1 MSMSEAFSFLFYTLI
16 KLCYTKALEWS
27 SLVQSLIFGPKAKSS
42 SSEIMNL
49 TSFTISYHLGGSS
62 RIFRT
67 RSEAA
72 LEWLWGDTHIQGRE
86 APARQLALWRRAA
99 ASWCWSNFE
108 EIPHIQGQR
117 RSPNKMVG
125 GAKSSLESSP
135 IPARDAQR
143 ARKYLVHTRTQR
155 PHSDWDRPVFE
166 CLLLRRYGSA
176 VDCHRGRGSGCSR
189 PGYGVNPLGGG
200 HH

>member
-27 SLVQSLIFGPKAKSS
+27 SLAQSLIFGPKAKSS

-49 TSFTISYHLGGSS
+49 TSFTISHHLGGSS

-67 RSEAA
+67 RSEVA
-72 LEWLWGDTHIQGRE
+72 LEWLWGDTHIQGQRS
-86 APARQLALWRRAA
+86 PSKTVSSGAA
-99 ASWCWSNFE
+99 AARCWSNFE

-117 RSPNKMVG
+117 RSPKKMVG

-143 ARKYLVHTRTQR
+143 AQKYLVHTRTQR
-155 PHSDWDRPVFE
+155 PHSDWDRPVWVSPPE
-166 CLLLRRYGSA
+166 EVRVS
-176 VDCHRGRGSGCSR
+176 SGL
-189 PGYGVNPLGGG
+189 PQGQGLWVQ
-200 HH
+200 